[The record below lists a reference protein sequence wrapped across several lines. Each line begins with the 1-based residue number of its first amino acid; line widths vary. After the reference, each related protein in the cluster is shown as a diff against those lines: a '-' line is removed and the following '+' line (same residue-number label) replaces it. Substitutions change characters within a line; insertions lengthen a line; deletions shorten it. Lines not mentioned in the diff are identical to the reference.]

1 MCFPST
7 DIYDSE
13 NQKNGKKEVNF
24 NNRFSSEEF
33 TSNKGKREI
42 NEDNLQFQSG
52 KFYLV
57 CDGVGGNSN
66 GQIASQLVAETVKE
80 ALLKSKSIS
89 GAVEDAERKLS
100 SYKKKKPST
109 EYMATTI
116 AVAEILDNGILVSWA
131 GDSRVYQFR
140 DGKIIF
146 KTTDNSWTA
155 NAVKEGVLSHVEAL
169 FYPRANELTKSIKD
183 SSNPVKLEQV
193 LIEDI
198 QSDDFF
204 LICTDGITET
214 WIDSDLEELFLNTK
228 NANKI
233 IQVLRN
239 QCEIFS
245 EDNYSAIVIQ
255 NKPYI

>member
-1 MCFPST
+1 MCFPTT

-13 NQKNGKKEVNF
+13 NQKNEKKEVNF
-24 NNRFSSEEF
+24 NNRFYSEEF

-42 NEDNLQFQSG
+42 NEDSLQFQSG

-57 CDGVGGNSN
+57 CDGVGGSGN

-80 ALLKSKSIS
+80 ALLNSKSIS

-100 SYKKKKPST
+100 SYKKKNPST

-140 DGKIIF
+140 DGKTLF
-146 KTTDNSWTA
+146 TSSDHSWVA
-155 NAVKEGVLSHVEAL
+155 NAVKEGTLSSVEAL
-169 FYPRANELTKSIKD
+169 FHSRANELTKSIKD

-193 LIEDI
+193 LIKDI
-198 QSDDFF
+198 QPDDFF

-214 WIDSDLEELFLNTK
+214 WIDLDLEELFLNTK

-233 IQVLRN
+233 IQILRD